1 MPPIEHPAVS
11 NINRSGY
18 PLNMV
23 NQPEHSGIDF
33 FGDEI
38 LEGDEICEYDGEI
51 ILKENLERY
60 LKKEL
65 GFDFKTAI

>member
-1 MPPIEHPAVS
+1 MDLEHPDCA
-11 NINRSGY
+11 RALKTGY
-18 PLNMV
+18 ANV
-23 NQPEHSGIDF
+23 VEQPEHFGTDI

-60 LKKEL
+60 LKNEL